1 MPKNKI
7 KVVRAKS
14 PLAIASEWDAI
25 APLRER
31 QIAGGADI
39 SYNFIL
45 LPTVMRMCRGAD
57 TRSVVD
63 VGCGVGILT
72 KQIAVVAREVLGID
86 PSPKSIELAGGLCAS
101 LKNVRY
107 ANESIEAHARRLNSP
122 LYTLAIAN
130 MTLIVTPNLGKVLDA
145 VHKILVPG
153 GILVVTLAHPCFWPQ
168 YWGYL
173 SSKWF
178 DYSKELLIEAPFK
191 ISGEGTDYITT
202 HIHRPLEM
210 YFDTLLKSG
219 FEVVQAVEPMPNK
232 NVASKYSSSW
242 KYPRFLGIKCL
253 RK

>member
-72 KQIAVVAREVLGID
+72 KQIAGVAREVAGID
-86 PSPKSIELAGGLCAS
+86 PSPKSIELAARLCAS
-101 LKNVRY
+101 LNNVRY
-107 ANESIEAHARRLNSP
+107 ASESIEAHARRFKSP
-122 LYTLAIAN
+122 VYTLAIAN

-145 VHKILVPG
+145 VHKILMPG

-168 YWGYL
+168 YWGYQ

-210 YFDTLLKSG
+210 YLAAFLKSG
-219 FEVVQAVEPMPNK
+219 FQVVEAVEPMPNK
-232 NVASKYSSSW
+232 NVASKYCFSW